1 MWNLIATCSRIL
13 QHFVAYPIATGKWA
27 NVGGF
32 VTKPDAW
39 GTPWNGPWA
48 SECDNQELLDH
59 FSGWEPDVVNVVKV
73 RYQRHTDFLTSVTFV
88 KRIDKPLKWAV
99 HEVRPL
105 PFYVQGSVALL
116 GDAVHCGP
124 LCSGF
129 NLTSLC
135 MFVQAHAMT
144 IHQGSGAGQ
153 AIEVSACLFLCD
165 VQFHNLCLLGRIYS
179 FWTPQ

>member
-1 MWNLIATCSRIL
+1 MWSSIATCSRIL

-59 FSGWEPDVVNVVKV
+59 FSRWEPDVVNVVKV
-73 RYQRHTDFLTSVTFV
+73 SSQRHTDFLTSITFV

-124 LCSGF
+124 LRSGF

-135 MFVQAHAMT
+135 T
-144 IHQGSGAGQ
+144 GSRYDYSSRLWCRTGHR
-153 AIEVSACLFLCD
+153 SKPLFIS
-165 VQFHNLCLLGRIYS
+165 V
-179 FWTPQ
+179 